1 MTRTLAAIGLVIA
14 ALIAGWFAVF
24 GIVIVGWMPD
34 ATPADVAW
42 RWLVGTLAFA
52 VGGLALALVGLAGM
66 TLAPVV
72 AAIRDKIVRAPS

>member
-1 MTRTLAAIGLVIA
+1 MTRILAAIGLVIA
-14 ALIAGWFAVF
+14 ALIAGWLAVF

-42 RWLVGTLAFA
+42 RWVVGTLAFA
-52 VGGLALALVGLAGM
+52 VAGLALALVGLAGM

-72 AAIRDKIVRAPS
+72 VAVYDRTMRRV